1 MFTSYFDLTVT
12 EQVEKLPL
20 RRLPS
25 LRLALTIA
33 GLLVLGGLAL
43 AYFAHPYFLILPA
56 LVGGGLTFSGTTGV
70 CPMIGLVERLPRFA
84 QRSGD
89 TGTR

>member
-1 MFTSYFDLTVT
+1 MFTSYFDLTVI
-12 EQVEKLPL
+12 EQDEKLPL

-43 AYFAHPYFLILPA
+43 AYVIHPYFLVLPA
-56 LVGGGLTFSGTTGV
+56 LVGGGLTFSGSTGI
-70 CPMIGLVERLPRFA
+70 CPMIGLVELLPRFA
-84 QRSGD
+84 QRSRD
-89 TGTR
+89 TGAR